1 MIELLK
7 KLPAYITGEVFVTS
21 LMLAILTGL
30 ATLVYKNWKNIA
42 TWFKRK
48 KLNIFPVKFN
58 VALSLDFQEGLNSG
72 TYFKEIKNN
81 LLKSIDENRLSE
93 IIKIHDF
100 SDIQKFSTIKEAE
113 DFRNKKGVDLIIW
126 GGFSGDGLKK
136 GGEAINKIDLK
147 FTYGYKDDEQRR
159 IGVMINADI
168 NSKLAIK
175 NYWEIIDKNS
185 LNDIEVISK
194 NLFDISGYILG
205 LTIKLSG
212 RIGVALKIFESLYQN
227 LKLRGD
233 VFKEQITPHL
243 LNCYTIF
250 ITDYGFNKRRFDLG
264 ENICNKFLI
273 IMPDNLFALSNL
285 AVFQYR
291 LGKEADAETS
301 VEKLLKLFP
310 GQSITEVDVAF
321 FRIIQKNYKNAYK
334 HYQNLI
340 QFQRVNFNAQ
350 EVVEFLFSQYEFKKD
365 PVLLYGAG
373 IVSFYFGDKELA
385 KKTLNEYLLLSNEN
399 VCKQMYRSARRLV

>member
-1 MIELLK
+1 MWWQ
-7 KLPAYITGEVFVTS
+7 KLQSYITGETFITG
-21 LMLAILTGL
+21 LILAILTGVV
-30 ATLVYKNWKNIA
+30 TIIYKNWKNIII
-42 TWFKRK
+42 WLKRK
-48 KLNIFPVKFN
+48 KLNIFPIKFN

-100 SDIQKFSTIKEAE
+100 SDIKKFSTIKEAE

-136 GGEAINKIDLK
+136 DGETINKIDLK
-147 FTYGYKDDEQRR
+147 FTYGFKDDEQRR
-159 IGVMINADI
+159 IGVMILADI

-185 LNDIEVISK
+185 LNDIEIISK

-205 LTIKLSG
+205 LTLKLSG
-212 RIGVALKIFESLYQN
+212 RIGISLKIFETLYEN

-233 VFKEQITPHL
+233 TFKDQIIPHL

-250 ITDYGFNKRRFDLG
+250 ITDSGFNKRRFDLG
-264 ENICNKFLI
+264 ESFCNKFLI
-273 IMPDNLFALSNL
+273 IVPNDFFALSNL
-285 AVFQYR
+285 AIFQYY
-291 LGKEADAETS
+291 LGKETDAEKN
-301 VEKLLKLFP
+301 VEQLLKLHP
-310 GQSITEVDVAF
+310 GQSVTEVDVAF
-321 FRIIQKNYKNAYK
+321 FRVIQKNYKNAYK
-334 HYQNLI
+334 HYQNLS
-340 QFQRVNFNAQ
+340 QMQSVGFNAQ

-373 IVSFYFGDKELA
+373 IVSYYFGDKKLA
-385 KKTLNEYLLLSNEN
+385 KQTLNEYLSLSNEN
-399 VCKQMYRSARRLV
+399 VCKQMYRNAKRLV